1 MNEIAIRQIVR
12 GEMFRR
18 NYAFF
23 AAIQCKLSVKTV
35 ACCQLRKFRV
45 RTKQK
50 LWKLLSLLYLAR
62 MGIQI

>member
-1 MNEIAIRQIVR
+1 
-12 GEMFRR
+12 MFRR

-45 RTKQK
+45 RTKQTK
-50 LWKLLSLLYLAR
+50 TLEIIKFTVPCPYGNPNIVIL
-62 MGIQI
+62 

>member
-1 MNEIAIRQIVR
+1 
-12 GEMFRR
+12 MFRR

-45 RTKQK
+45 RTKQTK
-50 LWKLLSLLYLAR
+50 TLE
-62 MGIQI
+62 II